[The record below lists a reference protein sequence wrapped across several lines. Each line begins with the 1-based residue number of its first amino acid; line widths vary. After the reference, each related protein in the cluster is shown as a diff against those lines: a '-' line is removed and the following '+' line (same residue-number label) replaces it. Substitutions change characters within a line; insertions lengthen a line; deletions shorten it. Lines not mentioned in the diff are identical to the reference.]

1 MSHNRAE
8 IDHIRLVFF
17 QIRVEKGK
25 RGPPSFQ
32 LYIILCLGHKSKQSR
47 HNRVDP
53 SDSESCTMIGPQ
65 TWWLESKQKP
75 ESWVDPSLGFQP
87 NLEKHQSYMVWQS
100 DVNCMTSEGS
110 TRISSSHLLNFLHSF
125 NLRPVP
131 SRYILLLES
140 IMTPTIW
147 KLLSYLWVPSLVPQK
162 PKPALLL
169 QKLKFPKIYQE

>member
-32 LYIILCLGHKSKQSR
+32 LYIILGLGHKSKQCR

-65 TWWLESKQKP
+65 T
-75 ESWVDPSLGFQP
+75 
-87 NLEKHQSYMVWQS
+87 
-100 DVNCMTSEGS
+100 
-110 TRISSSHLLNFLHSF
+110 
-125 NLRPVP
+125 
-131 SRYILLLES
+131 
-140 IMTPTIW
+140 
-147 KLLSYLWVPSLVPQK
+147 
-162 PKPALLL
+162 
-169 QKLKFPKIYQE
+169 